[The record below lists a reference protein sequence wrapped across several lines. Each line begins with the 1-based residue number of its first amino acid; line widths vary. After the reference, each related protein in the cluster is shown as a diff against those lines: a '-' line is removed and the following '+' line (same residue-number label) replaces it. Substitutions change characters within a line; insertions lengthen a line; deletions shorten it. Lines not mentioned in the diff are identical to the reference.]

1 MQTGRCTLMCMYQL
15 FKQLH
20 GVPLRDSLLD
30 ALLCFPGFYRKRKV
44 NLVPAIWHSHWKEER
59 AINVLK
65 Q

>member
-1 MQTGRCTLMCMYQL
+1 MCMYQL